1 MKNAE
6 LNTFKERL
14 LERREEV
21 LQQSAVTQA
30 NRKPVEVDQTTQG
43 RLSRM
48 DALQAQAMELEL
60 ERRRV
65 NELARIDAAL
75 QRIGSKEFGYC
86 ASCGEKIAAK
96 RLEHD
101 PTVATCI
108 KCAKANE

>member
-6 LNTFKERL
+6 LNNFKQRL

-21 LQQSAVTQA
+21 LQQSAETEA

-48 DALQAQAMELEL
+48 DALQTQAMELEL

-75 QRIGSKEFGYC
+75 QRIEKKEFGYC
-86 ASCGEKIAAK
+86 VSCGEKIAAK
-96 RLEHD
+96 RLDHD
-101 PTVATCI
+101 PTVAACI